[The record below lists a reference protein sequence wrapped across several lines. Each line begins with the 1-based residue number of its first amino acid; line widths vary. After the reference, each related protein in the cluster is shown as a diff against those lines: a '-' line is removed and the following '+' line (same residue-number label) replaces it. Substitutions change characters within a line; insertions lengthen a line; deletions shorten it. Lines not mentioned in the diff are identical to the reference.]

1 MRLPR
6 IIPVLLLHNGGL
18 YKTLRFKQP
27 VYVGDPLN
35 AVKIF
40 NEKEVD
46 ELILLDI
53 HATPEGRKP
62 ALEYLADIAS
72 ECFMPLSYGGGINS
86 INGINEVIKTG
97 IEKVVVN
104 TAAIENPQFVREAAD
119 KYGSTTIV
127 VSIDIKKTL
136 FGKYEVFNKN
146 KRKIFSSDPV
156 KTAVEMNRCG
166 GGEIMLN
173 SVDKDGTMSGYDN
186 QLIKMIS
193 SEVDIPVI
201 ACGGAGNISHLKE
214 AYIYGASAMAAGSM
228 FVFKGTRQSVLIN
241 YPSQQEIKTLFS

>member
-18 YKTLRFKQP
+18 YKTIKFKQP

-62 ALEYLADIAS
+62 PLEYLATIAS

-97 IEKVVVN
+97 IEKVVIN
-104 TAAIENPQFVREAAD
+104 TAAIENPQFVSEAAE

-127 VSIDIKKTL
+127 VSLDVKKNL
-136 FGKYEVFNKN
+136 FGKYQVYNKN

-156 KTAVEMNRCG
+156 KMAVELNRSG
-166 GGEIMLN
+166 AGELMLN
-173 SVDKDGTMSGYDN
+173 SVDKDGTMTGYDN
-186 QLIKMIS
+186 DLIKKIS
-193 SEVDIPVI
+193 AEVDIPVV
-201 ACGGAGNISHLKE
+201 ACGGAGTIAHLKE
-214 AYIYGASAMAAGSM
+214 AYDHGASAMAAGSM

-241 YPSQQEIKTLFS
+241 YPSKHEIKSLFS

>member
-18 YKTLRFKQP
+18 YKTLKFKQP

-62 ALEYLADIAS
+62 PLEYLATIAS

-97 IEKVVVN
+97 IEKVVIN
-104 TAAIENPQFVREAAD
+104 TAAIENPQFVTEAAG

-127 VSIDIKKTL
+127 VSLDVKKNL
-136 FGKYEVFNKN
+136 FGKYEVYNKN
-146 KRKIFSSDPV
+146 KRKIFSTDPV
-156 KTAVEMNRCG
+156 KMVVELNRCG
-166 GGEIMLN
+166 AGELMLN

-186 QLIKMIS
+186 DLIKKIS
-193 SEVDIPVI
+193 AEIDIPVV
-201 ACGGAGNISHLKE
+201 ACGGAGTITHLKE
-214 AYIYGASAMAAGSM
+214 AFDNGASAMAAGSM
-228 FVFKGTRQSVLIN
+228 FVFKGTRNSVLIN
-241 YPSQQEIKTLFS
+241 YPSQQEIKSLFS